1 MAKFEPG
8 GPERFSHQRR
18 GLNTMIRTGGVTA
31 LLMDPGTGKTAVAI
45 DYACL
50 LALKAASGEAR
61 VLVVAPLAA
70 VDTWVLQVEK
80 FASPQVNYWAEALG
94 GSIQQRAEAL
104 ADRGGQPFRHTDTVA
119 RQKFSGY
126 IPPRGLHVDK
136 SMFLA
141 ASNEDARSPD
151 QVPGPRVIFEV
162 INIDTLSS
170 RRQVGSR
177 TIADVVLDGVKRYRP
192 DLVVV
197 DESHRIKGATA
208 NASRVLARV
217 TPFVDR
223 RVILT
228 GTAMPHGPLDVF
240 GQWRFMDPYA
250 FGSKNADGSRR
261 QATISNFKGRFA
273 KMGGFMGKEVVGYQN
288 LDEMQEIMARNAV
301 VVRKKDA
308 LDLPPTTDVT
318 VPVNLTATES
328 RAYSDMKGQLAHQ
341 LATGQL
347 ATVPNQITK
356 IMRLRQ
362 ITSGFLPDDTGTLNQ
377 LGQSKARV
385 INSIVHDNLAGEKRI
400 VIFGVFT
407 AELQLLQAMLARKGT
422 EVMLIDGSTPS
433 EMRQEMRQR
442 FGSDEPTRMVLVC
455 QIKTMSLAVN
465 ELVTANHAI
474 FASLSQQR
482 DDLVQARDR
491 LDRIGQTRPVT
502 FWYAVAPKTIDE
514 VILKAHQERSDLEAA
529 VLRHVQ
535 GHERGRR

>member
-8 GPERFSHQRR
+8 GPPRFAHQRKA
-18 GLNTMIRTGGVTA
+18 LNTMIRTGGVTA

-50 LALKAASGEAR
+50 LALKARSGEAR

-70 VDTWVLQVEK
+70 VDTWVMQVEQ
-80 FASPQVNYWAEALG
+80 FASPQVSYWAEALG
-94 GSIQQRAEAL
+94 GTIRQRAEAL
-104 ADRGGQPFRHTDTVA
+104 ADRGGQPFRETGGPA
-119 RQKFSGY
+119 RRKFTA
-126 IPPRGLHVDK
+126 PRGLHADRALFRV
-136 SMFLA
+136 
-141 ASNEDARSPD
+141 ASVPQAWTPD
-151 QVPGPRVIFEV
+151 DVPGPRVVLEV
-162 INIDTLSS
+162 INIDTLTS

-177 TIADVVLDGVKRYRP
+177 TMADVVLDGIKRFAP

-208 NASRVLARV
+208 NASRLLARV

-228 GTAMPHGPLDVF
+228 GTAMPHGPLDIF
-240 GQWRFMDPYA
+240 GQWRFLDPYA
-250 FGSKNADGSRR
+250 FGQRMADGSLK
-261 QATISNFKGRFA
+261 QATISGFKGRFA
-273 KMGGFMGKEVVGYQN
+273 KMGGFMGKEVIGYRN

-318 VPVNLTATES
+318 VPVNLTTAEL

-362 ITSGFLPDDTGTLNQ
+362 ITSGYLPDDTGALNQ
-377 LGQSKARV
+377 LGQSKART
-385 INSIVHDNLAGEKRI
+385 IDSIVHDNLAGEQRI

-407 AELQLLQAMLARKGT
+407 AELRLLQQMLARKGT
-422 EVMLIDGSTPS
+422 EVLLIDGSTS
-433 EMRQEMRQR
+433 SDDRQLIRKR

-502 FWYAVAPKTIDE
+502 FWYAIAPKTIDE
-514 VILKAHQERSDLEAA
+514 VILKAHQQRTDLEAA

-535 GHERGRR
+535 SRERGED